1 MLEKWKKEK
10 IGDFTSVTSGG
21 TPSTLVKE
29 YWNGNILWMNSGELN
44 NKKIYDV
51 KGRITELGYSNSSTH
66 MIPKECVLIG
76 LAGQGKTRGTAAI
89 NYVELCINQSIG
101 AIFPSKKILS
111 KYLYF
116 YIDSKYKEL
125 RELSSGD
132 GGRGGLN
139 LKLLNNFEIE
149 FPEKIEEQK
158 AIADIL
164 TNIDDLIDS
173 LKKTIEKKEK
183 IFKSITQELL
193 VGKNRIY
200 EWKKVK
206 LGNIGKF
213 AGNGVDK
220 KVKEKEQK
228 IRLLNYMDIMRYN
241 FIYSNVSNYF
251 STASNEKINTCSVKK
266 GDIFLTPSSET
277 RLDIGVSS
285 VAMEDIDDLV
295 YSYHIVRFRPVIE
308 MDLLF
313 RAYIFKNQKFLDQ
326 ASTMCEGSGKR
337 YVCSNKKF
345 ASFELEIPID
355 IREQR
360 DIANKLYMME
370 KELNILKNKLQKYKK
385 IKEGMMK
392 DLLTGKVRLNY
403 E

>member
-1 MLEKWKKEK
+1 MLEKIKLGNLIKVHSGVGISVNSLLDYGDYPVYGGNGINGYSKRYNVSKDTLIIGRVGEKCGNANITFKNSWISDNALIVFPLKK
-10 IGDFTSVTSGG
+10 
-21 TPSTLVKE
+21 
-29 YWNGNILWMNSGELN
+29 YNNIYLKYLLNYINLN
-44 NKKIYDV
+44 NYANKNAQPVISGKIINDININY
-51 KGRITELGYSNSSTH
+51 ITETKEQEEIANVLSN
-66 MIPKECVLIG
+66 M
-76 LAGQGKTRGTAAI
+76 
-89 NYVELCINQSIG
+89 
-101 AIFPSKKILS
+101 
-111 KYLYF
+111 
-116 YIDSKYKEL
+116 D
-125 RELSSGD
+125 
-132 GGRGGLN
+132 N
-139 LKLLNNFEIE
+139 LL
-149 FPEKIEEQK
+149 
-158 AIADIL
+158 
-164 TNIDDLIDS
+164 DS
-173 LKKTIEKKEK
+173 LKKGIEKKEK
-183 IFKSITQELL
+183 IFKSVTQELL

-206 LGNIGKF
+206 IGNIGEF

-385 IKEGMMK
+385 IKEGMME